1 MHKSMLSKKTFPRA
15 LFRPNIA
22 AFKWIPGMSEAPIVD
37 LRSDTVTRP
46 GAGMYQA
53 MAEARL
59 GDDVYGEDET
69 VNRLEAVAADL
80 LGKQAGLF
88 LSSATQANLVA
99 MLAHNARGE
108 EILLGEKYHIFSSEA
123 GGVSALGGIIMHP
136 LATDA
141 AGGLA
146 LEQVMAAIKEDDP
159 HLPIT
164 RTLALENT
172 VSGQVQDPEHHRLL
186 AEAVRAQGLKV
197 HLDGARLMNASVTL
211 QQPAADIVAPF
222 DSVMLCLSKGLGA
235 PVGAMLCGDVE
246 FIARARRLRKQ
257 LGGGMRQAGVIAAC
271 GLYALDNNVARLAE
285 DHERARM
292 LAEGIGGIAGLPV
305 RQHTNM
311 VFIEPRAQD
320 LEPLRQHL
328 EAHQVL
334 IGYQHPPIR
343 LVTHLDIDD
352 DAIGRALEAIHSY
365 YR

>member
-1 MHKSMLSKKTFPRA
+1 MNQTP
-15 LFRPNIA
+15 P
-22 AFKWIPGMSEAPIVD
+22 VD

-69 VNRLEAVAADL
+69 VNLLETAAASL
-80 LGKQAGLF
+80 LGKPAGLF
-88 LSSATQANLVA
+88 LSSATQGNLVA

-108 EILLGEKYHIFSSEA
+108 EILLGERYHIFASEA

-136 LATDA
+136 LQTDA
-141 AGGLA
+141 SGSLGLD
-146 LEQVMAAIKEDDP
+146 QVLAAIKEDDP
-159 HLPIT
+159 HNPIT

-172 VSGQVQDPEHHRLL
+172 VSGQVQDPAHHRRL
-186 AEAVRAQGLKV
+186 AEAVREQGIKV
-197 HLDGARLMNASVTL
+197 HLDGARLMNASVAL
-211 QQPAADIVAPF
+211 QQAAADIVAPF

-235 PVGAMLCGDVE
+235 PVGAMLCGEVE
-246 FIARARRLRKQ
+246 FVARARRLRKQ

-271 GLYALDNNVARLAE
+271 GLYALENNVARLAE
-285 DHERARM
+285 DHERARQ
-292 LAEGIGGIAGLPV
+292 LAEGIAGIDGLPV

-320 LEPLRQHL
+320 YEPLRQHL
-328 EAHQVL
+328 QARQVL
-334 IGYQHPPIR
+334 IDRQPPAFR

-352 DAIGRALEAIHSY
+352 DAIARAVEAIHSY
-365 YR
+365 YGGA